1 MKTVFSTG
9 VEESP
14 PVKAGFFNRPLQRR
28 VVCGLVWVA
37 LMLTGIDAFGHQ
49 KIWPGRQLKET
60 LPQATRFTSQ
70 QVALNAAQIEKIER
84 DLNTR
89 LTSEDRR
96 PTFYPA
102 YQGDKKIGMVIFVDE
117 NGENGIIEIGMALDT
132 EGKITG
138 VKILAHREKSSIK
151 QESFLGQFVGKS
163 SQDFSMTDSHIA
175 PLNDALEASNAVIR
189 GVRKALLL
197 KQEVFGN

>member
-1 MKTVFSTG
+1 M
-9 VEESP
+9 
-14 PVKAGFFNRPLQRR
+14 NRPLQRR

-37 LMLTGIDAFGHQ
+37 LMLTGVDAFGHQ

-84 DLNTR
+84 ALNAR
-89 LTSEDRR
+89 LSSEDRR

-102 YQGDKKIGMVIFVDE
+102 YEGDKKIGMVIFVDE
-117 NGENGIIEIGMALDT
+117 TGHNGIIDIGVALDS
-132 EGKITG
+132 TG
-138 VKILAHREKSSIK
+138 QIASVKILNHREKNVIT
-151 QESFLGQFVGKS
+151 QENFLRQFIGKNS
-163 SQDFSMTDSHIA
+163 GDILKIEEEVIPHQDA
-175 PLNDALEASNAVIR
+175 VQASKAVTR
-189 GVRKALLL
+189 AVKKALLL

>member
-1 MKTVFSTG
+1 MSH
-9 VEESP
+9 
-14 PVKAGFFNRPLQRR
+14 PLWRKLIS
-28 VVCGLVWVA
+28 GLSFA
-37 LMLTGIDAFGHQ
+37 ILMLTVIDSFGHQ

-60 LPQATRFTSQ
+60 YPQATRFTSQ
-70 QVALNAAQIEKIER
+70 QATLSSAQIEKIER

-175 PLNDALEASNAVIR
+175 PLNDALEASKAVIR